1 MNRTVLFNGVE
12 LNPRMIQGKV
22 FVSVYEEPVGSVIR
36 IKTNRN
42 AVLGKVYMSGKA
54 PEGET
59 QLEEG
64 NIVQYSLGGQKVQV
78 GAQVLTFID
87 YKQVLYIYP

>member
-1 MNRTVLFNGVE
+1 MNRTVLFNGTE

-42 AVLGKVYMSGKA
+42 AVLGKVYMSGKS

-64 NIVQYSLGGQKVQV
+64 NIVQYSLGGQKVKV
-78 GAQVLTFID
+78 GDEVLNFID